1 MPQVKITIKEDTYKK
16 LKKAAEKNY
25 RTTTEEI
32 NFRLAES
39 FTQPQPQPSTT
50 PLQPFTPPPDPI
62 TNPPYKITLDNTPE
76 TNNTT
81 QPDANHT
88 APDTPTTT
96 HTKHKDI
103 PERWMRLQRHRPK

>member
-39 FTQPQPQPSTT
+39 FNQPSTQPL

-62 TNPPYKITLDNTPE
+62 TNPPYKITLDSTTTPE
-76 TNNTT
+76 AHDTT
-81 QPDANHT
+81 H
-88 APDTPTTT
+88 TTT
-96 HTKHKDI
+96 STKHKDI
-103 PERWMRLQRHRPK
+103 PERWMRLQRYRPK